1 MIINTIDKNSP
12 DWQNCIMLLSKDKIH
27 IIPPGREQDFNE
39 GIHVAACFVIDDI
52 VVENGMY
59 SREFFDLFNNS
70 SIEEKEEYENE
81 EIRIALTENNSAEK
95 QYMILNERLASI
107 MLSNPQLI
115 EVPESMRWVT
125 IGSQYIDGVF
135 YP

>member
-1 MIINTIDKNSP
+1 
-12 DWQNCIMLLSKDKIH
+12 MLLSKDIIH
-27 IIPPGREQDFNE
+27 IINPGNEQYFNE
-39 GIHVAACFVIDDI
+39 EVHVAACFIIDDI

-59 SREFFDLFNNS
+59 SREFFDLFNRS
-70 SIEEKEEYENE
+70 HIEEKEQYENGD
-81 EIRIALTENNSAEK
+81 IRIALTESGGVEK
-95 QYMILNERLASI
+95 QHMILDERLASI

-115 EVPESMRWVT
+115 EVPENMRWVT

>member
-1 MIINTIDKNSP
+1 
-12 DWQNCIMLLSKDKIH
+12 MLLSKDKIH